1 MRRLLSTRPIAA
13 ALCAGALLAGAQA
26 AWAGAQK
33 EEYLADSVRSALSAA
48 VADSRPLRPVFANNA
63 EQLGYLRWLAE
74 MSVRMSAKIPQ
85 ASVRVELIETAYY
98 EAKRAGLDPALVL
111 GLMQVESGFRKYAMS
126 SAGAMGLMQVMPFW
140 TRSIGDNDKRK
151 LFHLQS
157 NLRYGCTILRHYLDM
172 EGGNL
177 YLALGRYNGSRGQP
191 QYPNAVLAAWKR
203 WQYQESSAMTTVSA
217 PAPVPLEPAPRA
229 KALPEV
235 PARNPFSPLR
245 IAGGS

>member
-1 MRRLLSTRPIAA
+1 MRWCLPLRPIVA
-13 ALCAGALLAGAQA
+13 ALCAGTLLAGTQA

-33 EEYLADSVRSALSAA
+33 EEYLADAVRSALSAA
-48 VADSRPLRPVFANNA
+48 VADSRPLRPVFASND

-74 MSVRMSAKIPQ
+74 MSVRMSSKIPQ

-111 GLMQVESGFRKYAMS
+111 GLIQVESGFRKYAIS

-140 TRSIGDNDKRK
+140 TRSIGDNDVRK

-203 WQYQESSAMTTVSA
+203 WQYQEPGAMTVSA
-217 PAPVPLEPAPRA
+217 PAERGSRA